1 MTTKEIIE
9 KTRLETE
16 RFINLIKEKG
26 EEDDILYK
34 SFYFKMF
41 LTGLME
47 IKESID
53 IEKEERFG
61 YLSNK

>member
-34 SFYFKMF
+34 SFHFKMF
-41 LTGLME
+41 LTRLMD

-53 IEKEERFG
+53 IEKEEKFG